1 MISASRGAAVPSRR
15 RRASSLG
22 EEVVGGFFFDFGAA
36 RTTTVPSAQAAM
48 LQDDSVV
55 QVAYNCSRAKDLL
68 DAIDHRLKALRVL
81 PQTSRPSSK
90 TVDRRAKRIFDQ
102 LAKLKEEE
110 ENEKR
115 RQEQEKKER
124 EAIARGE
131 KLDDAHGEIVSRR
144 GGVFL
149 RVAFPDQK
157 QKFLQRQQDVF
168 TRGVSLASILVFV
181 QKYALPLILGI
192 CVALVAKNTSPNQYE
207 RWAGTTAHRR
217 RLFEGEPHPTLFG
230 LSVHGHD
237 VTLHFLINDVLM
249 TLFFG
254 LAVKEIAEAF
264 QLGGSLY
271 PPGRRAVNPLC
282 GTVGGV
288 LGPIFAYFV
297 ILWVFT
303 SSNAIA
309 EDFGTLKVGWGI
321 PTATDISIAWVAA
334 VCVFGVG
341 HAAINYLLLCAV
353 VDDGIG
359 LIIIAV
365 AYPSSGGGCE
375 YGYLGLVLAAMFVAY
390 LLRRFKCSRWEAY
403 VVLAGPL
410 AWCGL
415 LWSCVHPSLALV
427 FVVPFMPIEIEPE
440 GEESWAEKMVN
451 SFAKPHA
458 ALSPGNLQYHDQKE
472 EEHAQVSP
480 LHDFEESVKGFVD
493 FFVLFAFGAV
503 NAGVDVHE
511 TGGFSFVVLL
521 GLLIGK
527 TLGMTCGSLVA
538 SYFGFDRPEGMA
550 LRHLVLAGV
559 ISSVGLTVSLFIAGE
574 AFPEH
579 EQWESQAKMGA
590 LLSAAPVFVLGAL
603 ASCSLRFRDLVR
615 GVDEKKDDDI
625 EKQSSTVRAPSEHSD
640 SESRSESMSL
650 GTNVMPE
657 VDEQDEDLEAIV
669 VSNIEA
675 SLLRI
680 QRLESKIEERIGL
693 SRSVSIDKL
702 HEHQDEVRRRSFGHA
717 LGAGSAPMTVPEAR
731 RVRSTGSIGSGPL
744 SPRP

>member
-1 MISASRGAAVPSRR
+1 MGAA
-15 RRASSLG
+15 A
-22 EEVVGGFFFDFGAA
+22 
-36 RTTTVPSAQAAM
+36 AAM

-131 KLDDAHGEIVSRR
+131 ILDDAHGEIVSRR

-207 RWAGTTAHRR
+207 RWAGAASHRR
-217 RLFEGEPHPTLFG
+217 RLFEDKPTLFG

-264 QLGGSLY
+264 QPGGSLY

-288 LGPIFAYFV
+288 LGPILAYFV

-303 SSNAIA
+303 SSGMIT
-309 EDFGTLKVGWGI
+309 EDFGPLSKGWGI

-365 AYPSSGGGCE
+365 AYPSEGGGCE
-375 YGYLGLVLAAMFVAY
+375 YGYLGLVVAAMLVAY

-403 VVLAGPL
+403 VILAGPL
-410 AWCGL
+410 AWTGL

-427 FVVPFMPIEIEPE
+427 FVVPFMPIEIEPD
-440 GEESWAEKMVN
+440 EEEDAIMKMVN
-451 SFAKPHA
+451 SFAKPQA
-458 ALSPGNLQYHDQKE
+458 ALSPGNLAYHENKE
-472 EEHAQVSP
+472 EDHSHLSP

-527 TLGMTCGSLVA
+527 TLGMTAGSLIA
-538 SYFGFDRPEGMA
+538 SYLGFDRPEGMQ

-574 AFPEH
+574 AFPDN
-579 EQWESQAKMGA
+579 QKWESQAKMGA
-590 LLSAAPVFVLGAL
+590 LLSAAPVFILGAL
-603 ASCSLRFRDLVR
+603 ASCSHSFRDLVR
-615 GVDEKKDDDI
+615 GLDEKKDDDI
-625 EKQSSTVRAPSEHSD
+625 EQQSTAKAPSED

-657 VDEQDEDLEAIV
+657 VDEQDEDLEAVV

-717 LGAGSAPMTVPEAR
+717 LGSASMTVPDAR
-731 RVRSTGSIGSGPL
+731 RVKSAGSL
-744 SPRP
+744 